1 MNAADKM
8 NRLIISYKI
17 SSEIFSFNTM
27 IESCRSFLFSLGY
40 TEISSIYIV
49 LRELVFNTIIHSVK
63 NSDGAEFECSL
74 QYMGKDNFKIVMQ
87 NNEGLSKNECFGWIS
102 RDSDNSN
109 LDRGNMLL
117 NRIADSIDLDTENNS
132 VTVFV
137 TLIKI

>member
-1 MNAADKM
+1 MNAADKSTCS
-8 NRLIISYKI
+8 IISYKI

-27 IESCRSFLFSLGY
+27 IELCRSFLFKLGY

-63 NSDGAEFECSL
+63 NNEGSAFECSL
-74 QYMGKDNFKIVMQ
+74 QYLGEDHFKIIMKKT
-87 NNEGLSKNECFGWIS
+87 EGSSQNECFGWIS

-109 LDRGNMLL
+109 RDRGNMLL

-132 VTVFV
+132 VTVNV